1 MQDIADTGADW
12 IIASNIG
19 CHMQLIAGA
28 RKAKL
33 KMPVYHVVQVLDMSY
48 QAAEKTQ
55 GGVY

>member
-48 QAAEKTQ
+48 QAMEK
-55 GGVY
+55 

>member
-1 MQDIADTGADW
+1 
-12 IIASNIG
+12 
-19 CHMQLIAGA
+19 MQLIAGA